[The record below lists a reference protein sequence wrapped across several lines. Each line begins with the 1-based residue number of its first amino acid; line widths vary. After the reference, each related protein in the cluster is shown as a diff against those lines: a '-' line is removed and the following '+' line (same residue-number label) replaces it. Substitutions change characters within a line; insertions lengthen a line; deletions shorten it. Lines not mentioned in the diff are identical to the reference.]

1 MYILLTKF
9 FLTKI
14 YRFIETVI
22 NKIDFLIGSSIGNSN
37 IFLEIF
43 KVILVV
49 ENGGKFF
56 SADGAQF

>member
-1 MYILLTKF
+1 M
-9 FLTKI
+9 TKI

>member
-1 MYILLTKF
+1 M
-9 FLTKI
+9 TKI

-37 IFLEIF
+37 ILEIF